1 MWVEQTETGKYR
13 FIERYEDYITGKQK
27 RVSVTFE
34 KDNNKNRKLAFQALS
49 DMISEKTSEINND
62 NISLSQLIEK
72 YLAYQMTSVK
82 LSTYKRNQNS
92 MNTIGSILGAD
103 TLVRRINAQY
113 IKERFSQS
121 GKTAVSL
128 NELRTRLNALLNW
141 GYQNDYIS
149 DVSYL
154 KKIKRFKEDISKK
167 QRIQDKYLEPREL
180 NALLKRMAET
190 KMWDWYYITK
200 FLVLSG
206 LRIGELMS
214 LKTNDIDMK
223 NFIIN
228 VNKTFDTN
236 NEIVT
241 TPKTDCS
248 IREVYIQ
255 PELATLLRKMDIYL
269 KTRKLENGYA
279 NKGNLYFPSNDGLY
293 LHYDAYRKYLR
304 ETTLSVLGRKLTP
317 HALRHTHASLLL
329 GNGVNIDAISRRL
342 GHDNSSVT
350 REIYL
355 HVTKK
360 LEERDRKEL
369 RDIKII

>member
-241 TPKTDCS
+241 TPKTD
-248 IREVYIQ
+248 
-255 PELATLLRKMDIYL
+255 RK
-269 KTRKLENGYA
+269 
-279 NKGNLYFPSNDGLY
+279 
-293 LHYDAYRKYLR
+293 
-304 ETTLSVLGRKLTP
+304 SV
-317 HALRHTHASLLL
+317 
-329 GNGVNIDAISRRL
+329 V
-342 GHDNSSVT
+342 
-350 REIYL
+350 
-355 HVTKK
+355 
-360 LEERDRKEL
+360 
-369 RDIKII
+369 